1 MELVLSTVAQG
12 LLWAVLAIGLFI
24 TFRILDIADLSI
36 EGTYPLGG
44 AIAVMTITGGGSPL
58 LAVIFAFFGG
68 CIAGAVTGF
77 LHTKLKIPAL
87 LAGILTMIGLYSINL
102 RIMGRATTSILGEET
117 VYSFFEN
124 NMSKVSTTLIVGLLA
139 TLVVWFFCYIFFGT
153 ELGAAIRA
161 TGDNPQMIRAQGINT
176 DVTIMLGLI
185 ISNGF
190 VGVTG
195 ALLSQ
200 SNGYADVNMG
210 TGVLVTGLASII
222 IGEVLFGTRSFKNWL
237 ISVVL
242 GSIVY
247 RAVVA
252 FVLWLGM
259 NPNDLKL
266 LTAVIVAVA
275 LALPLIKSKMQK
287 LRSNMLRRL
296 GSCQC

>member
-44 AIAVMTITGGGSPL
+44 AIAVMTITGGGSPI
-58 LAVIFAFFGG
+58 LAILFAFLGG
-68 CIAGAVTGF
+68 CVAGAVTGF

-117 VYSFFEN
+117 VYTFFESS
-124 NMSKVSTTLIVGLLA
+124 MSKVSATLVVGLLA

-161 TGDNPQMIRAQGINT
+161 TGDNPQMIRAQGVNT
-176 DVTIMLGLI
+176 DITIILGLI

-190 VGVTG
+190 VGITG

-210 TGVLVTGLASII
+210 SGVLVTGLASII

-287 LRSNMLRRL
+287 LRSRV
-296 GSCQC
+296 

>member
-44 AIAVMTITGGGSPL
+44 AIAVMTITGGGSPI
-58 LAVIFAFFGG
+58 LAILFAFLGG
-68 CIAGAVTGF
+68 CVAGAVTGF

-117 VYSFFEN
+117 VYTFFESS
-124 NMSKVSTTLIVGLLA
+124 MSKVSATLVVGLLA

-161 TGDNPQMIRAQGINT
+161 TGDNPQMIRAQGVNT
-176 DVTIMLGLI
+176 DITIILGLI
-185 ISNGF
+185 ISS
-190 VGVTG
+190 

-287 LRSNMLRRL
+287 LRSRV
-296 GSCQC
+296 

>member
-44 AIAVMTITGGGSPL
+44 AIAVMTITGGGSPI
-58 LAVIFAFFGG
+58 LAILFAFLGG
-68 CIAGAVTGF
+68 CVAGAVTGF

-117 VYSFFEN
+117 VYTFFESS
-124 NMSKVSTTLIVGLLA
+124 MSKVSATLVVGLLA

-161 TGDNPQMIRAQGINT
+161 TGDNPQMIRAQGVNT
-176 DVTIMLGLI
+176 DITIILGLI

-190 VGVTG
+190 VGITG

-259 NPNDLKL
+259 NPKDLKL

-287 LRSNMLRRL
+287 LRSRV
-296 GSCQC
+296 

>member
-124 NMSKVSTTLIVGLLA
+124 SMSKVFATLIVGLLA

-287 LRSNMLRRL
+287 LRSNM
-296 GSCQC
+296 

>member
-44 AIAVMTITGGGSPL
+44 AIAVMTITGGGSPI
-58 LAVIFAFFGG
+58 LAIFFAFLGG
-68 CIAGAVTGF
+68 CVAGAVTGF

-117 VYSFFEN
+117 VYTFFESS
-124 NMSKVSTTLIVGLLA
+124 MSKVSATLVVGLLA

-161 TGDNPQMIRAQGINT
+161 TGDNPQMIRAQGVNT
-176 DVTIMLGLI
+176 DITIILGLI

-190 VGVTG
+190 VGITG

-287 LRSNMLRRL
+287 LRSRV
-296 GSCQC
+296 

>member
-124 NMSKVSTTLIVGLLA
+124 NMSKVSATLIVGLLA

-287 LRSNMLRRL
+287 LRSNM
-296 GSCQC
+296 

>member
-44 AIAVMTITGGGSPL
+44 AIAVMTITGGGSPI
-58 LAVIFAFFGG
+58 LAILFAFLGG
-68 CIAGAVTGF
+68 CVAGAVTGF

-117 VYSFFEN
+117 VYTFFEN
-124 NMSKVSTTLIVGLLA
+124 SMSKVSATLVVGLLA

-161 TGDNPQMIRAQGINT
+161 TGDNPQMIRAQGVNT
-176 DVTIMLGLI
+176 DITIILGLI

-190 VGVTG
+190 VGITG

-287 LRSNMLRRL
+287 LRSRV
-296 GSCQC
+296 

>member
-1 MELVLSTVAQG
+1 MELIMSTVAQG
-12 LLWAVLAIGLFI
+12 LLWAVLAIGLFL

-36 EGTYPLGG
+36 EGSYPLGG
-44 AIAVMTITGGGSPL
+44 AIAVMIITAGRSPV
-58 LAVIFAFFGG
+58 LAVVLAFLGG
-68 CIAGAVTGF
+68 CVAGAVTGF

-87 LAGILTMIGLYSINL
+87 LAGILTMIGLYSVNL
-102 RIMGRATTSILGEET
+102 RIMGRATTSILGMNT
-117 VYSFFEN
+117 VYTAFEGS
-124 NMSKVSTTLIVGLLA
+124 MSKVMSTFTVGLLV
-139 TLVVWFFCYIFFGT
+139 TVLVWVFCYVFFGT

-161 TGDNPQMIRAQGINT
+161 TGDNPQMIRAQGVNT
-176 DVTIMLGLI
+176 DITIILGLVL
-185 ISNGF
+185 SNGF
-190 VGVTG
+190 VGITG
-195 ALLSQ
+195 ALISQ
-200 SNGYADVNMG
+200 SNGYADVGMG

-242 GSIVY
+242 GSIAY

-287 LRSNMLRRL
+287 MRSNA
-296 GSCQC
+296 

>member
-44 AIAVMTITGGGSPL
+44 AIAVMTITGGGSPI
-58 LAVIFAFFGG
+58 LAILFAFLGG
-68 CIAGAVTGF
+68 CVAGAVTGF

-117 VYSFFEN
+117 VYTFFESS
-124 NMSKVSTTLIVGLLA
+124 MSKVSATLVVGLLV

-161 TGDNPQMIRAQGINT
+161 TGDNPQMIRAQGVNT
-176 DVTIMLGLI
+176 DITIILGLI

-190 VGVTG
+190 VGITG

-287 LRSNMLRRL
+287 LRSRV
-296 GSCQC
+296 

>member
-1 MELVLSTVAQG
+1 MELIMSTIAQG
-12 LLWAVLAIGLFI
+12 LLWAVLAIGLFL

-36 EGTYPLGG
+36 EGSYPLGG
-44 AIAVMTITGGGSPL
+44 AIAVMTITAGRSPV
-58 LAVIFAFFGG
+58 LAVVLAFLGG
-68 CIAGAVTGF
+68 CVAGAVTGF

-87 LAGILTMIGLYSINL
+87 LAGILTMIGLYSVNL
-102 RIMGRATTSILGEET
+102 RIMGRATTSILGMNT
-117 VYSFFEN
+117 VYTAFEGS
-124 NMSKVSTTLIVGLLA
+124 MSKVMSTFTVGLLV
-139 TLVVWFFCYIFFGT
+139 TVLVWVFCYVFFGT

-161 TGDNPQMIRAQGINT
+161 TGDNPQMIRAQGVNT
-176 DVTIMLGLI
+176 DITIILGLVL
-185 ISNGF
+185 SNGF
-190 VGVTG
+190 VGITG
-195 ALLSQ
+195 ALISQ
-200 SNGYADVNMG
+200 SNGYADVGMG

-242 GSIVY
+242 GSIAY

-287 LRSNMLRRL
+287 MRSNA
-296 GSCQC
+296 

>member
-68 CIAGAVTGF
+68 CIAGVVTGF

-124 NMSKVSTTLIVGLLA
+124 NMSKVSATLIVGLLA

-287 LRSNMLRRL
+287 LRSNM
-296 GSCQC
+296 

>member
-44 AIAVMTITGGGSPL
+44 AIAVMTITGGSSPL

-124 NMSKVSTTLIVGLLA
+124 NMSKVSATLIVGLLA

-287 LRSNMLRRL
+287 LRSNM
-296 GSCQC
+296 

>member
-44 AIAVMTITGGGSPL
+44 AIAVMTITGGGSPI
-58 LAVIFAFFGG
+58 LAILFAFLGG
-68 CIAGAVTGF
+68 CVAGAVTGF

-117 VYSFFEN
+117 VYTFFESS
-124 NMSKVSTTLIVGLLA
+124 MSKVSATLVVGLLA

-161 TGDNPQMIRAQGINT
+161 TGDNPQMIRAQGVNT
-176 DVTIMLGLI
+176 DITIILGLI

-190 VGVTG
+190 VGITG

-222 IGEVLFGTRSFKNWL
+222 IGEVLFGPRSFKNWL

-287 LRSNMLRRL
+287 LRSRV
-296 GSCQC
+296 

>member
-44 AIAVMTITGGGSPL
+44 AIAVMTITGGGSPI
-58 LAVIFAFFGG
+58 LAILFAFLGG
-68 CIAGAVTGF
+68 CVAGAVTGF

-117 VYSFFEN
+117 VYTFFESS
-124 NMSKVSTTLIVGLLA
+124 MSKVSATLVVGLLA

-161 TGDNPQMIRAQGINT
+161 TGDNPQMIRAQGVNT
-176 DVTIMLGLI
+176 DITIILGLI

-190 VGVTG
+190 VGITG

-210 TGVLVTGLASII
+210 PGVIVPGGGSII

-287 LRSNMLRRL
+287 LRSRV
-296 GSCQC
+296 